1 MADGQYYKDVREHL
15 KALDER
21 GKLVR
26 VKKQINK
33 DTQLMPLVRWQF
45 RGLQEHQR
53 KAFLFENVIDV
64 RGKRYDMPVAVG
76 TLAASTEIYAIGLN
90 CAPDQ
95 IHERWTQGQ
104 MHPIAPVQIQFRSR
118 PRYRMAGRR
127 FVEWPWIG
135 HAAGANFNTGV

>member
-1 MADGQYYKDVREHL
+1 MIFRISLPESNRDKDWIPAFAGTTNVTLRLRYGPPIGALTGNKGSFMADGKYYKDVREHL
-15 KALDER
+15 NALDER

-76 TLAASTEIYAIGLN
+76 TLAASTEIYGIGLN

-95 IHERWTQGQ
+95 
-104 MHPIAPVQIQFRSR
+104 
-118 PRYRMAGRR
+118 
-127 FVEWPWIG
+127 
-135 HAAGANFNTGV
+135 